1 MGKIKYLLKNMALFS
16 ISNFV
21 TKILVFLLVPLYTG
35 VLTPYEYGI
44 VDIMQVTMLLL
55 VPALTMNIGEAA
67 LRFGIEYSDRRGEI
81 FKIGNKYA
89 IKSILY
95 VIAACLVASFFANNE
110 IRIYLLF
117 FVLVYSANCFYEFY
131 VLFFQGMEKVE
142 SVVIGSITC
151 TLITVGLNIYFLL
164 VLRTGLYGYLYSQI
178 AAFSVAAA
186 VMYIVSKKNFGKGTE
201 DKEAYKQ
208 LEKEMTTYS
217 VPLIAYSTASWV
229 NNASDRYLVLLMCG
243 AGVNG
248 IYGVAYKIPAILM
261 VFQRIFAQSWQISA
275 TKTHS
280 EKDSEQF
287 FTGMYKIYNMF
298 MVLGCGVLIMIVRI
312 LAFLMFKKE
321 FFEAY
326 RLVPPLLISVIFGA
340 LTGFLGSICLAYK
353 DSKSMGIATG
363 IGAVINVLLNII
375 LIPHFAA
382 MGASIATGISYFT
395 MCMMALIFVKRHVT
409 LKINII
415 RDIAAYI
422 LLIVESIFV
431 IMQLKLNIAI
441 SLSIVF
447 ALCII
452 YFKELKEM
460 VMTMISIIKRKQ
472 GI

>member
-1 MGKIKYLLKNMALFS
+1 MGKLKYLLKNMALFS

-81 FKIGNKYA
+81 FKIGNKYV
-89 IKSILY
+89 IKSIFY
-95 VIAACLVASFFANNE
+95 VVVACIVASFFTNSE

-117 FVLVYSANCFYEFY
+117 FALVYAANCFYEFY

-151 TLITVGLNIYFLL
+151 TLITVCLNIYFLL
-164 VLRTGLYGYLYSQI
+164 VLKTGLYGYLYSQI

-186 VMYIVSKKNFGKGTE
+186 VMYIVSRKSIETNSKSEESTKL
-201 DKEAYKQ
+201 
-208 LEKEMTTYS
+208 LEKEMTSYS

-243 AGVNG
+243 ASVNG

-280 EKDSEQF
+280 EEDSEQF

-298 MVLGCGVLIMIVRI
+298 MVLGCGLLIMVVRI

-321 FFEAY
+321 FFDAY
-326 RLVPPLLISVIFGA
+326 KLVPPLLISVIFGA

-363 IGAVINVLLNII
+363 IGAVMNVLLNII

-395 MCMMALIFVKRHVT
+395 MCMMALVFVKRHVT

-415 RDIAAYI
+415 RDVVAYI

-431 IMQLKLNIAI
+431 IMQLKSNAI
-441 SLSIVF
+441 VSVLITTM
-447 ALCII
+447 LCII

-460 VMTMISIIKRKQ
+460 IMTLCSLIKRK
-472 GI
+472 

>member
-1 MGKIKYLLKNMALFS
+1 MGKLKYLLKNMALFS

-81 FKIGNKYA
+81 FKIGNKYV
-89 IKSILY
+89 IKSIFY
-95 VIAACLVASFFANNE
+95 VVVACIVASFFTNSE

-117 FVLVYSANCFYEFY
+117 FALVYAANCFYEFY

-151 TLITVGLNIYFLL
+151 TLITVCLNIYFLL
-164 VLRTGLYGYLYSQI
+164 VLKTGLYGYLYSQI

-186 VMYIVSKKNFGKGTE
+186 VMYIVSRKSIETNSKSEESTKL
-201 DKEAYKQ
+201 
-208 LEKEMTTYS
+208 LEKEMTSYS

-243 AGVNG
+243 ASVNG

-280 EKDSEQF
+280 EEDSEQF

-298 MVLGCGVLIMIVRI
+298 MVLGCGLLIMVVRI

-321 FFEAY
+321 FFDAY
-326 RLVPPLLISVIFGA
+326 KLVPPLLISVIFGA

-363 IGAVINVLLNII
+363 IGAVMNVLLNII

-395 MCMMALIFVKRHVT
+395 MCMMALVFVKRHVT

-415 RDIAAYI
+415 RDVVAYI

-431 IMQLKLNIAI
+431 IMQLKSNV
-441 SLSIVF
+441 IVSVLITTM
-447 ALCII
+447 LCII

-460 VMTMISIIKRKQ
+460 IMTLCSLIKRK
-472 GI
+472 